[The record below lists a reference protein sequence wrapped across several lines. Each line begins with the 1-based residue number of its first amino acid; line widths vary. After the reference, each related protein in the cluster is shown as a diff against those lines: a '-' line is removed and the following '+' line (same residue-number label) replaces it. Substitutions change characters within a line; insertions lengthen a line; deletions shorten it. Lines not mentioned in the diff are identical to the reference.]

1 MEAWT
6 KTVVKK
12 KKKKHTTQE
21 IGLYE
26 IHETWLLPEFEN
38 KGKGVLIDQDLSVLD
53 DLNNGNTTT

>member
-1 MEAWT
+1 M
-6 KTVVKK
+6 KK